1 MLILLAVML
10 QMPKYERQDGIIPRS
25 NGSDQRGTL
34 AGVVAFAYQHPLQ
47 ITAPTTYVCLPGQPL
62 RARLRATQEATALS
76 RPTSP
81 LDKKHAQVG

>member
-25 NGSDQRGTL
+25 NGSDQSL
-34 AGVVAFAYQHPLQ
+34 VGVVAFAYQHPLQ

-62 RARLRATQEATALS
+62 RERLRATQEATALS